1 MLSNPTAPP
10 PQPHSLHT
18 PVAALRQQDALDPQP
33 ANKPY
38 NTRRVS
44 LSLTSLGIHVPGSNS
59 NRVNARH
66 RNGNGLEHPPSKR
79 AKHQHTP
86 SLSSAIAS
94 KSASPPP
101 VKSRSRSSTNT
112 IAASARHPPIVEPT
126 PPPSPGHAQR
136 AKLLDLD
143 GINDDVVVAVLEQLQ
158 STGNRP
164 HLIKELS
171 NVLLNTISTVQ
182 RYFPSSLSFPS
193 EPPLTRSSSLFH

>member
-10 PQPHSLHT
+10 PPPPPPQSLHT
-18 PVAALRQQDALDPQP
+18 PVVALRQQETLDAQP

-59 NRVNARH
+59 NRANARH
-66 RNGNGLEHPPSKR
+66 RRSLDNPPAKR
-79 AKHQHTP
+79 AKHQHTL
-86 SLSSAIAS
+86 SASSATAS

-101 VKSRSRSSTNT
+101 VKSRSRSSTT
-112 IAASARHPPIVEPT
+112 ASARHPPIVEPT
-126 PPPSPGHAQR
+126 PPPSPGYAQR
-136 AKLLDLD
+136 SKLLDLD

-171 NVLLNTISTVQ
+171 NILLNTTSSVQ
-182 RYFPSSLSFPS
+182 RYFQPLSF
-193 EPPLTRSSSLFH
+193 LFQSLADPALLFL